1 MLDMFG
7 QDPNLV
13 ARIDGSSVVITRR

>member
-1 MLDMFG
+1 MIDMFG

-13 ARIDGSSVVITRR
+13 ARIENGTVVVVKR